1 MEEDKLDVLVRAT
14 QEKWNKPWLFEMQKD
29 ATMVRHSMEDIYVGE
44 QDQSHIHKCHKQA
57 NICKYKTVTS
67 PPHGGALQN

>member
-29 ATMVRHSMEDIYVGE
+29 AIVVRHSMKDIYVG
-44 QDQSHIHKCHKQA
+44 D
-57 NICKYKTVTS
+57 
-67 PPHGGALQN
+67 